1 MIFNMKIIIKCLA
14 VSLSAIFISTVSAAS
29 KENRINW
36 IDFSDPTAIYT
47 SAGMSGGNEGV
58 DIYATFGS
66 YLGGQFKQKLTIEAK
81 HDLEYYNVNYLALNT
96 VTNTGFLVD
105 TSWSRDILG
114 VKDVNDSAV
123 GIIKKLPLMNNHLN
137 IYPSMKLGFLWG
149 DEIKSTTYVEVDAAV
164 RYSFDR
170 ALWVGITPSYRYA
183 MQGIEIRDWK
193 TSIDVG
199 FQFANGFAVAA
210 HVNDD
215 DEFWG
220 DMTFAF

>member
-1 MIFNMKIIIKCLA
+1 MHKIIKLLTF
-14 VSLSAIFISTVSAAS
+14 SLSALSVNSVLATSNDD
-29 KENRINW
+29 KKNW
-36 IDFSDPTAIYT
+36 VDFSDPTAIYT
-47 SAGMSGGNEGV
+47 SAGISGGSEGV
-58 DIYATFGS
+58 DVYATFGG
-66 YLGGQFKQKLTIEAK
+66 YLAGPYKQKLTVEAK

-96 VTNTGFLVD
+96 ANHTGFLVE
-105 TSWSRDILG
+105 TSWGRDIWD
-114 VKDVNDSAV
+114 VEDVNDSAV

-137 IYPSMKLGFLWG
+137 IYPSMKLGLLWG

-183 MQGIEIRDWK
+183 MKGIDISDW
-193 TSIDVG
+193 SASLDAG

-210 HVNDD
+210 HLNNDE
-215 DEFWG
+215 EFWV